1 MAFPQPVVTAASV
14 THAPAG
20 FKFKP
25 TDEEIVQHYLRPRA
39 VNAPLPSSF
48 IVDVDVLSHNPW
60 ELLPEGSMEK
70 YFFSQRVLKWPLGN
84 QWNRAAGDGHW
95 KTSGKDVPIFCSRIN
110 NGGEPLMIGSKKT
123 LVFYH
128 GTTDFGEN
136 TEWVMQEYSLVGAG
150 LTPYRVMRPGGS
162 NNFRE
167 SSSAAATITEKNDN
181 ISEALNN
188 AKVPVLVNPDES
200 WVVCHIYKKRKPRMP
215 RVIAQVYN
223 IAEGGKVPFYNFLE
237 QGNSEEITSPNSLTN
252 IPLENTKD
260 DEEGSDRTN
269 MKANSKGVGK

>member
-1 MAFPQPVVTAASV
+1 MAFSQPVVSAASIL
-14 THAPAG
+14 HAPPG
-20 FKFKP
+20 FKFRP
-25 TDEEIVQHYLRPRA
+25 TDEEIVLHYLRPRA

-95 KTSGKDVPIFCSRIN
+95 KTSGKDVPIFCSRV

-128 GTTDFGEN
+128 GKSDFGEN

-162 NNFRE
+162 NNFGE
-167 SSSAAATITEKNDN
+167 SSSAAAAITEKNDN
-181 ISEALNN
+181 LSEALNN
-188 AKVPVLVNPDES
+188 CKVPVLVSPDES
-200 WVVCHIYKKRKPRMP
+200 WVVCRIYKKKKHMP
-215 RVIAQVYN
+215 RVVTQVYN
-223 IAEGGKVPFYNFLE
+223 IAEGGQVPFYNFLE
-237 QGNSEEITSPNSLTN
+237 QGNSKGIAISLTD
-252 IPLENTKD
+252 IPLQKAKD
-260 DEEGSDRTN
+260 DEEGRDRSTN
-269 MKANSKGVGK
+269 VEANSSGVGE

>member
-1 MAFPQPVVTAASV
+1 MALPQPAVSAASIA
-14 THAPAG
+14 HAPPG
-20 FKFKP
+20 FKFRP
-25 TDEEIVQHYLRPRA
+25 TDEEIILHYLRPRA

-95 KTSGKDVPIFCSRIN
+95 KTSGKDVPIFCGRV

-128 GTTDFGEN
+128 GKSDFGEN

-162 NNFRE
+162 NHFGE
-167 SSSAAATITEKNDN
+167 SSSAAVAITEKNDN
-181 ISEALNN
+181 TSEALNN
-188 AKVPVLVNPDES
+188 NAKFPILLNPDKS
-200 WVVCHIYKKRKPRMP
+200 WIVSHIYKKRNHMP

-223 IAEGGKVPFYNFLE
+223 SAEGGQVPFYNFLE
-237 QGNSEEITSPNSLTN
+237 QGNS
-252 IPLENTKD
+252 
-260 DEEGSDRTN
+260 
-269 MKANSKGVGK
+269 KGVGK